1 MIELVE
7 VQQAFYEGQDALKDS
22 LRDKLQLL
30 LPNSVDASYL
40 GFLAGQIEL
49 VFETH
54 RSHITKKA
62 LHRVSPAPS
71 TAEPPQTGSR
81 PSDPPRKPNRASRRS
96 TLLQSLHRPPPDTPS
111 SASRHSI
118 RTANPNPTKRT
129 SLLHNSTTNRNDHQP
144 PTPAALSPTTAP
156 GQQPAANTITTVP
169 TGESAQHPT
178 PPTTNPRESRDSG
191 IGMPCETCGGGLDD
205 EEPCCCDGG
214 FGGEEEAGE
223 GHDGLS
229 EGRATPG
236 EDVVVGL
243 GLEGGYL
250 FSRGLRPGLG
260 ISTTGEV
267 EEEEEEEEEGAHLQ
281 GEFEGEAWGGGKFS
295 PASFKQRVLREGFCW
310 VV

>member
-30 LPNSVDASYL
+30 LPDSVDASYL

-62 LHRVSPAPS
+62 LHRLSTAPS
-71 TAEPPQTGSR
+71 TAEPPQPGSR
-81 PSDPPRKPNRASRRS
+81 TSDPPRKPNRASRRS
-96 TLLQSLHRPPPDTPS
+96 TLLQSLHRSPPDNPS

-129 SLLHNSTTNRNDHQP
+129 SLLHNSTTNRNDHQQ
-144 PTPAALSPTTAP
+144 PTPALSPTTAP
-156 GQQPAANTITTVP
+156 GQQPTANNITTVP
-169 TGESAQHPT
+169 TDPAQHPT

-205 EEPCCCDGG
+205 EEPCCCGGG
-214 FGGEEEAGE
+214 FGGDEGDE
-223 GHDGLS
+223 GHDGLSS

-236 EDVVVGL
+236 EGVVVGL

-250 FSRGLRPGLG
+250 PSRRLRPGLG
-260 ISTTGEV
+260 ISTTGE
-267 EEEEEEEEEGAHLQ
+267 EEEEEEEEGVHLQ
-281 GEFEGEAWGGGKFS
+281 REFEGETWGGGRFS

-310 VV
+310 VG